1 MGCAASSQDAYSNGS
16 VSSVSEINLNDKRRP
31 EDVVYSDIE
40 NQVQPVLTFN
50 EQVTVISQSGS
61 GSSAHHRGQLN
72 DFKRKGRDEIR
83 QAQEKLNASLN
94 TPIVDKEIRVLESG
108 AWLEEHKD
116 LTHRRSVLP
125 PIQNGKQIT
134 SKGMAYTVD

>member
-16 VSSVSEINLNDKRRP
+16 YGSGSEISLHNKKRP
-31 EDVVYSDIE
+31 EEVVYSDIE
-40 NQVQPVLTFN
+40 NQALPVLTFN
-50 EQVTVISQSGS
+50 EQISVVSQSGS
-61 GSSAHHRGQLN
+61 GSSSHRDRL
-72 DFKRKGRDEIR
+72 DEFKRKGRDEIR

-134 SKGMAYTVD
+134 SKGMAFNVD